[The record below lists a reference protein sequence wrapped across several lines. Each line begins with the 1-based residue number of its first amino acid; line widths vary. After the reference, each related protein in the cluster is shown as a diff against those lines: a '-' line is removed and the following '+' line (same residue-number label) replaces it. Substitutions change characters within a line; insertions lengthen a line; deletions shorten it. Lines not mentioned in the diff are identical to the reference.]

1 MTTHKGKTRVAILGA
16 SGYTGAELVRLL
28 ARHPNVEIAALTGD
42 RKAGEPMSDV
52 FGQFAMLNLPRLATI
67 KEVDWSNVDA
77 AFCALPHATTQAV
90 VNELPDHV
98 RVIDISADFRL
109 ENPDTYRKWYAHEH
123 QALELQKEAV
133 YGLTEF
139 NRERIKTAR
148 IVACPGCYPTAALLP
163 LLPLLEQKLIDPDE
177 IIIDAKS
184 GVSGAGR
191 GEKQANLHAEVSEGI
206 HAYGVG
212 KHRHMPEIE
221 QELSK
226 AAGKPVPVTF
236 TPHLMPMNRGMLD
249 TIYVR
254 TSNGTTAERMHGALA
269 QRYDGEHFVHVMP
282 FGQTPQTRHVRGSN
296 HCFIGVVAEA
306 RPGRATLLSAIDNLT
321 KGASGQGVQNFNLM
335 FGYPETAG
343 LDMLPL
349 FP

>member
-1 MTTHKGKTRVAILGA
+1 MSTQSKTRVAILGA

-28 ARHPNVEIAALTGD
+28 ARHPYAEIVALTGD
-42 RKAGEPMSDV
+42 RKAGESMADV
-52 FGQFAMLNLPRLATI
+52 FGQFAMLNLPRLSTI
-67 KEVDWSNVDA
+67 KEVDWTKVDA

-90 VNELPDHV
+90 VRELPAHV

-109 ENPDTYRKWYAHEH
+109 ENPETYRAWYAHEH

-133 YGLTEF
+133 YGLTEYY
-139 NRERIKTAR
+139 RDRIRRAR

-191 GEKQANLHAEVSEGI
+191 GEKQANLHTEVSEGI

-221 QELSK
+221 QELAK
-226 AAGKPVPVTF
+226 ASGQPMSITF

-254 TSNGTTAERMHGALA
+254 AKNGATAERMHGALV
-269 QRYDGEHFVHVMP
+269 QRYGGESFVHVMP

-296 HCFIGVVAEA
+296 HCFIGVVGEA
-306 RPGRATLLSAIDNLT
+306 RAGRATLISAIDNLT

-335 FGYPETAG
+335 FGYPETTG
-343 LDMLPL
+343 VDMLPL

>member
-1 MTTHKGKTRVAILGA
+1 MKAKTRVAILGA

-28 ARHPNVEIAALTGD
+28 ARHPHVELVALTGD
-42 RKAGEPMSDV
+42 RKAGESMADV
-52 FGQFAMLNLPRLATI
+52 FGQFAMLHLPRLTAI
-67 KEVDWSNVDA
+67 KDVDWSKIDA

-90 VNELPDHV
+90 VRELPEHV

-109 ENPDTYRKWYAHEH
+109 ENPETYREWYAHEH
-123 QALELQKEAV
+123 QAPELQKHAV

-148 IVACPGCYPTAALLP
+148 LVACPGCYPTAALLP

-191 GEKQANLHAEVSEGI
+191 GEKQANLHTEVSEGI

-221 QELSK
+221 QELAK
-226 AAGKPVPVTF
+226 GAGRKVAITF

-254 TSNGTTAERMHGALA
+254 SLNGAGAERIHGALA
-269 QRYDGEHFVHVMP
+269 QRYGGENFVHVMP

-296 HCFIGVVAEA
+296 HCFIGVVGDAK
-306 RPGRATLLSAIDNLT
+306 PGRATLISAIDNLT

-335 FGYPETAG
+335 FGYPEATAI
-343 LDMLPL
+343 DMLPL